1 MSCEKRGDREQSAKG
16 EASDGESAGVDNGDA
31 AMSTTMDES
40 KGGSISNMTE
50 NAELGSEHDL
60 WI

>member
-1 MSCEKRGDREQSAKG
+1 MKG
-16 EASDGESAGVDNGDA
+16 EASDGELAGVGNGDA
-31 AMSTTMDES
+31 AMSTTMDEL

-50 NAELGSEHDL
+50 NAKLGSEHDL